1 MLILTKSDRSLSFA
15 IFFLPPL
22 CYFNA
27 EFRSDISI
35 LWILGWLK
43 HDSKLSLRGVRNDE
57 KHDFSTFVRGHSW
70 MLLDVRVPRKQVF
83 ELIEA
88 SGDHQKH

>member
-1 MLILTKSDRSLSFA
+1 MKTGGQNVDSEKSDRSLSFA

-35 LWILGWLK
+35 LWILGRLK
-43 HDSKLSLRGVRNDE
+43 HDPKLSLRGVRNDE
-57 KHDFSTFVRGHSW
+57 KIDFSTFVR
-70 MLLDVRVPRKQVF
+70 DVRVLRKQVF

-88 SGDHQKH
+88 SGDDQKH